1 MSPEEGRDDELER
14 RTRRLRF
21 RIAFFLTSLVALSVI
36 VTLPFSVKSVVD
48 DVLGPV
54 TGRVTKISRDR
65 PDAAHRNHTKL
76 HMAMVAIDETQLL
89 ATIRVCGHHVC
100 AGCDWSDRVLFV
112 SVTQDDLD
120 ADGMPPSV
128 GVTLPA
134 NSAEISEVIQ
144 LPVRGHPIH
153 YPFDSY
159 RLIVGVVL
167 QRIRGDAPPQT
178 FSARRRART
187 PLPVRAG
194 AAASAVHGRTDH
206 ARSREH
212 PRRRRPFRVRG
223 SLRTPLRAPALPA
236 GPRRVARPSRR
247 RRRGVLRLPPAPPRS
262 RAELRSPRHRGLGNP
277 LHLDAPESVLPHGR
291 RPRAFD
297 GHHLRPRRHHGARA
311 PLYPRRGRHDAPPSS
326 AALGGASF
334 S

>member
-1 MSPEEGRDDELER
+1 MSPEEGRDDEPER

-48 DVLGPV
+48 DILGPV
-54 TGRVTKISRDR
+54 TGRVVKISRDR

-76 HMAMVAIDETQLL
+76 HMALVAIDETQLL
-89 ATIRVCGHHVC
+89 ATIRVSGHHVC

-134 NSAEISEVIQ
+134 SSAEVSEVIQ

-167 QRIRGDAPPQT
+167 QRIRGDAPPQI
-178 FSARRRART
+178 FSAAEARGHLFLSVQELLPRQSMVGPIMLDRASIRAADDPFEYVEAFELNFERPRYLRVLAVMLVLLMASAAAYSVFLRPLHDLVLNSGALVLGVWGIRSILT
-187 PLPVRAG
+187 PQNLFYLIIFTLGAITVRALFYI
-194 AAASAVHGRTDH
+194 
-206 ARSREH
+206 H
-212 PRRRRPFRVRG
+212 PEADMTLFRRVR
-223 SLRTPLRAPALPA
+223 R
-236 GPRRVARPSRR
+236 
-247 RRRGVLRLPPAPPRS
+247 
-262 RAELRSPRHRGLGNP
+262 
-277 LHLDAPESVLPHGR
+277 
-291 RPRAFD
+291 
-297 GHHLRPRRHHGARA
+297 
-311 PLYPRRGRHDAPPSS
+311 
-326 AALGGASF
+326 
-334 S
+334 

>member
-48 DVLGPV
+48 DILGPV
-54 TGRVTKISRDR
+54 TGRVVKISRDR

-76 HMAMVAIDETQLL
+76 HMALVAIDETQLL
-89 ATIRVCGHHVC
+89 ATIRVSGHHVC

-134 NSAEISEVIQ
+134 SSAEVSEVIQ

-153 YPFDSY
+153 YLFDSY

-167 QRIRGDAPPQT
+167 QRIRGDAPPQI
-178 FSARRRART
+178 FSAAEARGHLFLSVQELLPRQSMVGPIMLDRASI
-187 PLPVRAG
+187 RAADDPFEYVEAFELNFERPRYLRVLAVMLVLLMAS
-194 AAASAVHGRTDH
+194 AAAYSVFLRPLHDLVLNSGALVLGVWGI
-206 ARSREH
+206 RSI
-212 PRRRRPFRVRG
+212 
-223 SLRTPLRAPALPA
+223 LTPQNLFYLP
-236 GPRRVARPSRR
+236 PSTSPSRR
-247 RRRGVLRLPPAPPRS
+247 SSSLPWAPS
-262 RAELRSPRHRGLGNP
+262 RCGPCST
-277 LHLDAPESVLPHGR
+277 STT
-291 RPRAFD
+291 RPT
-297 GHHLRPRRHHGARA
+297 
-311 PLYPRRGRHDAPPSS
+311 
-326 AALGGASF
+326 
-334 S
+334 

>member
-48 DVLGPV
+48 DILGPV
-54 TGRVTKISRDR
+54 TGRVVKISRDR

-76 HMAMVAIDETQLL
+76 HMAMVAIDEMQLL
-89 ATIRVCGHHVC
+89 ATIRVSGHHVC

-134 NSAEISEVIQ
+134 SSAEVSEVIQ

-167 QRIRGDAPPQT
+167 QRIRGDAPPQI
-178 FSARRRART
+178 FSAAEARGHLFLSVQELLPRQSMVGPIMLDRASIRAADDPFEYVEAFELNFERPRYLRVLAVMLVLLMASAAAYSVFLRPLHDLVLNSGALVLGVWGIRSILT
-187 PLPVRAG
+187 PQNLFYLTAVDLALSTVIIFTLGAITVRALFYIHDE
-194 AAASAVHGRTDH
+194 ADMTLFR
-206 ARSREH
+206 
-212 PRRRRPFRVRG
+212 RVR
-223 SLRTPLRAPALPA
+223 R
-236 GPRRVARPSRR
+236 
-247 RRRGVLRLPPAPPRS
+247 
-262 RAELRSPRHRGLGNP
+262 
-277 LHLDAPESVLPHGR
+277 
-291 RPRAFD
+291 
-297 GHHLRPRRHHGARA
+297 
-311 PLYPRRGRHDAPPSS
+311 
-326 AALGGASF
+326 
-334 S
+334 

>member
-1 MSPEEGRDDELER
+1 MSPEEGRDDEFER

-48 DVLGPV
+48 DILGPV
-54 TGRVTKISRDR
+54 TGRVVKISRDR

-76 HMAMVAIDETQLL
+76 HMALVAIDETQLL
-89 ATIRVCGHHVC
+89 ATIRVSGHHVC

-134 NSAEISEVIQ
+134 SSAEVSEVIQ

-167 QRIRGDAPPQT
+167 QRIRGDAPPQI
-178 FSARRRART
+178 FSAAEARGHLFLSVQELLPRQSMVGPIMLDRASIRAADDPFEYVEAFELNFERPRYLRVLAVMLVLLMASAAAYSVFLRPLHDLVLNSGALVLGVWGIRSILT
-187 PLPVRAG
+187 PQNLFYLTAVDLALSTVIIFTLGAITVRALFYIHDE
-194 AAASAVHGRTDH
+194 ADMTLFR
-206 ARSREH
+206 
-212 PRRRRPFRVRG
+212 RVR
-223 SLRTPLRAPALPA
+223 R
-236 GPRRVARPSRR
+236 
-247 RRRGVLRLPPAPPRS
+247 
-262 RAELRSPRHRGLGNP
+262 
-277 LHLDAPESVLPHGR
+277 
-291 RPRAFD
+291 
-297 GHHLRPRRHHGARA
+297 
-311 PLYPRRGRHDAPPSS
+311 
-326 AALGGASF
+326 
-334 S
+334 

>member
-1 MSPEEGRDDELER
+1 MSPEEGRDDAFER

-21 RIAFFLTSLVALSVI
+21 RIAFFLTSLVVLSVI

-54 TGRVTKISRDR
+54 TGRVAKISRDR

-89 ATIRVCGHHVC
+89 ATIRVSGHHVC

-128 GVTLPA
+128 SVTLPA
-134 NSAEISEVIQ
+134 SNTEVSEVIQ

-178 FSARRRART
+178 LSAAEARGHLFLSVQELLPRQSMVGPIMLDRASIRAPDDPFEYVEAFALHFERPRYLRVLAVMLVLLIASAAAYSVFLRPLHDLVLNSGALVLGVWGIRSILT
-187 PLPVRAG
+187 PQNLFYLTAVDLALSTVIIFALGAITVRALLYIHDE
-194 AAASAVHGRTDH
+194 ADMTLFR
-206 ARSREH
+206 
-212 PRRRRPFRVRG
+212 RVR
-223 SLRTPLRAPALPA
+223 R
-236 GPRRVARPSRR
+236 
-247 RRRGVLRLPPAPPRS
+247 
-262 RAELRSPRHRGLGNP
+262 
-277 LHLDAPESVLPHGR
+277 
-291 RPRAFD
+291 
-297 GHHLRPRRHHGARA
+297 
-311 PLYPRRGRHDAPPSS
+311 
-326 AALGGASF
+326 
-334 S
+334 

>member
-48 DVLGPV
+48 DILGPV
-54 TGRVTKISRDR
+54 TGRVVKISRDR

-76 HMAMVAIDETQLL
+76 HMALVAIDETQLL
-89 ATIRVCGHHVC
+89 ATIRVSGHHVC

-134 NSAEISEVIQ
+134 SSAEVSEVIQ

-153 YPFDSY
+153 YLFDSY

-167 QRIRGDAPPQT
+167 QRIRGDAPPQI
-178 FSARRRART
+178 FSAAEARGHLFLSVQELLPRQSMVGPIMLDRASIRAADDPFEYVEAFELNFERPRYLRVLAVMLVLLMASAAAYSVFLRPLHDLVLNSVALVLGVWGIRSILT
-187 PLPVRAG
+187 PQNHLLPTAVDLALSTVIIFTLGAITVRALFYIHDE
-194 AAASAVHGRTDH
+194 ADMTLFR
-206 ARSREH
+206 
-212 PRRRRPFRVRG
+212 RVR
-223 SLRTPLRAPALPA
+223 R
-236 GPRRVARPSRR
+236 
-247 RRRGVLRLPPAPPRS
+247 
-262 RAELRSPRHRGLGNP
+262 
-277 LHLDAPESVLPHGR
+277 
-291 RPRAFD
+291 
-297 GHHLRPRRHHGARA
+297 
-311 PLYPRRGRHDAPPSS
+311 
-326 AALGGASF
+326 
-334 S
+334 